1 MFSRQFSICTIEAIY
16 ISIAQAMN
24 QHSENNP
31 EIVEIYNELEAELA
45 SINPGCNTCGT
56 CCHFDEFN
64 HVLYASTIETK
75 YIQENIE
82 VPPFDPD
89 QGTCPFL
96 IDDKCTI
103 REHRALGCRVFFCNP
118 DHKETLQDIYEKYYT
133 MIKDMAVKNQT
144 EWNYAPMMKLL
155 KVG

>member
-1 MFSRQFSICTIEAIY
+1 
-16 ISIAQAMN
+16 MN
-24 QHSENNP
+24 HHSENNP

-75 YIQENIE
+75 YIQENVE

-96 IDDKCTI
+96 IDNKCTI
-103 REHRALGCRVFFCNP
+103 REHRALGCRVFFCNLITKKP
-118 DHKETLQDIYEKYYT
+118 YRIYT
-133 MIKDMAVKNQT
+133 RNIIR
-144 EWNYAPMMKLL
+144 
-155 KVG
+155 

>member
-1 MFSRQFSICTIEAIY
+1 
-16 ISIAQAMN
+16 MN
-24 QHSENNP
+24 HHSENNP

-45 SINPGCNTCGT
+45 SLDPGCNTCGT

-75 YIQENIE
+75 YIQKNVD
-82 VPPFDPD
+82 VPPLDPD

-96 IDDKCTI
+96 IDNKCTI
-103 REHRALGCRVFFCNP
+103 REHRALGCWVFFCNP

-133 MIKDMAVKNQT
+133 MIKNLALKSQT
-144 EWNYAPMMKLL
+144 ECNYAPMMKLL
-155 KVG
+155 KKGYK

>member
-1 MFSRQFSICTIEAIY
+1 MFSRQFSICTIETIY
-16 ISIAQAMN
+16 IRIEQAMN
-24 QHSENNP
+24 HQPENNP
-31 EIVEIYNELEAELA
+31 EIVEIYNKLEAELA

-75 YIQENIE
+75 YILENAE

-96 IDDKCTI
+96 RDNKYTI

-118 DHKETLQDIYEKYYT
+118 DHKETLQDIYEKYYK
-133 MIKDMAVKNQT
+133 MVKDLAVKNQT
-144 EWNYAPMMKLL
+144 EWNYAPMTKLL
-155 KVG
+155 KDG

>member
-1 MFSRQFSICTIEAIY
+1 
-16 ISIAQAMN
+16 MN
-24 QHSENNP
+24 HHSENNP

-75 YIQENIE
+75 YIQENVE

-89 QGTCPFL
+89 QGKCPFL
-96 IDDKCTI
+96 IDHKCTI

-155 KVG
+155 KDG